1 MDPLAHRFEQFEA
14 DSGAFDLRI
23 DGVPIWERIRHPV
36 FQRIRQANGFD
47 RAHHDGEDG
56 WKTYAKIGRLC
67 ARNLVFRNPFF
78 AAERDIAFVGHPR
91 RKQESDGTWWDIY
104 CDPIHEATDFDSV
117 HFEAD
122 HRFSHRTPA
131 KTPNLRYLDLV
142 EYGSTIQ
149 RKLGRY
155 DVPLT
160 SADRSRLEELGR
172 EIDSR
177 FDATVDLVNR
187 TEYVLEDRRA
197 KRGLYRRILERVD
210 PDLLVVVV
218 SYGKETLIEV
228 CQSLDIP
235 VAELQH
241 GIIHPYHFGYSFR
254 GERTKTT
261 FPDYLLTFGEFW
273 TRDVPLPIPDHR
285 VVPVGYPYLEQRVS
299 AYQDVERQQQILFI
313 SQGTVGESLSKFAV
327 RVAEDSRIDHDVVYK
342 LHPGEYGRWRDLY
355 PWLVDADVDVV
366 EGDNPPLYELFAGS
380 VAQVGFNSTALF
392 EGLAFDLST
401 YIYDCAP
408 VPEMQSLINGG
419 AMQSVESVTELHV
432 SISDDNTSSIG
443 TEDLFTSGSLANV
456 RRNMEAIQ
464 SNETG
469 RNK

>member
-1 MDPLAHRFEQFEA
+1 VA
-14 DSGAFDLRI
+14 
-23 DGVPIWERIRHPV
+23 
-36 FQRIRQANGFD
+36 
-47 RAHHDGEDG
+47 
-56 WKTYAKIGRLC
+56 RLC
-67 ARNLVFRNPFF
+67 VSNLFVRNPFL
-78 AAERDIAFVGHPR
+78 ATERDIAFVGHPR
-91 RKQESDGTWWDIY
+91 RKQEADGKWWDIY

-117 HFEAD
+117 QFEAD

-142 EYGSTIQ
+142 EYGSTLQ
-149 RKLGRY
+149 RKLGLHEVTLSAEERSQLIALQREIAERF
-155 DVPLT
+155 DVTIDLV
-160 SADRSRLEELGR
+160 DRVEYILEER
-172 EIDSR
+172 Q
-177 FDATVDLVNR
+177 
-187 TEYVLEDRRA
+187 A

-218 SYGKETLIEV
+218 SYGKETLVEV

-273 TRDVPLPIPDHR
+273 TRDVPLPIPDRR

-299 AYQDVERQQQILFI
+299 AYQDAERQRQLLFI

-355 PWLVDADVDVV
+355 PWLVDTDIDII
-366 EGDNPPLYELFAGS
+366 EGDSPPLYELFATS
-380 VAQVGFNSTALF
+380 EVQIGFNSTALF
-392 EGLAFDLST
+392 EGLVFDPET
-401 YIYDCAP
+401 YIYDCGP
-408 VPEMQSLINGG
+408 IPEMKQLVDNDVISV
-419 AMQSVESVTELHV
+419 VESVGQLVEGLEAQ
-432 SISDDNTSSIG
+432 SDHRFDV
-443 TEDLFTSGSLANV
+443 DCLFEPDASANV
-456 RRNMEAIQ
+456 AEAVGGIV
-464 SNETG
+464 ETSHD
-469 RNK
+469 